1 VLHEYLRTNPRLR
14 YYGAEPPYRD
24 GFSWDTFA
32 LVVDRAL
39 RAHAAHRR

>member
-1 VLHEYLRTNPRLR
+1 VLHEYLRTNPRLP

-32 LVVDRAL
+32 LVVNRAL
-39 RAHAAHRR
+39 RAYAARHR